1 MGNALSN
8 DNLKNYKAKAISS
21 LGAFH
26 APEKPTYMK
35 SEGVTFVHTIKND
48 RIATYFVN
56 HEGDNHVYW
65 KDKKYEGDKKMILF
79 SHGNAD
85 DIGACKAYCKW
96 LAHTFDA
103 NVITY
108 DYVNYGISEK
118 GQTTEQN
125 MQEAISAVYEYL
137 HRELRV
143 PQEKIV
149 LMGKS
154 LGTAPTVFLSAK
166 DFMDDIHGVVLISPL
181 ASGVRAIM
189 PKKLLEAGVLQS
201 MTKSMT
207 EYLDGVF
214 CPSLNLVNFI
224 RVPTFIIHGK
234 QDDIIPIQNAEM
246 LVARLHRKAYYPP
259 LYVHAKHNDVESGN
273 SIAFRD
279 QMIAFF
285 KSCVARKYE
294 RRDEE
299 TLVSY

>member
-1 MGNALSN
+1 MGNALSGN
-8 DNLKNYKAKAISS
+8 TFENYKTRAISPF
-21 LGAFH
+21 AFH
-26 APEKPTYMK
+26 APERPTYMR
-35 SEGVTFVHTIKND
+35 SEGVELVHTINND

-56 HEGDNHVYW
+56 HEGNNDQYW
-65 KDKKYEGDKKMILF
+65 NKNPYPNDKKFILF

-96 LAHTFDA
+96 LAFTFDA

-108 DYVNYGISEK
+108 DYVNYGMSER

-125 MQEAISAVYEYL
+125 MHEAISAVYEYL
-137 HRELRV
+137 NRELRV
-143 PQEKIV
+143 PQDKIV

-154 LGTAPTVFLSAK
+154 LGTAPTVFLAAK

-189 PKKLLEAGVLQS
+189 PQKLLNAGFLHS
-201 MTKSMT
+201 MTESMT

-214 CPSLNLVNFI
+214 CPSINLVNYI

-246 LVARLHRKAYYPP
+246 LVARLHKRAYYPP

-273 SIAFRD
+273 SITFRD

-285 KSCVARKYE
+285 KSCAARRLE
-294 RRDEE
+294 RKDEDA
-299 TLVSY
+299 LVSY

>member
-1 MGNALSN
+1 MGNAIST
-8 DNLKNYKAKAISS
+8 KTIEAYKSRAISPF
-21 LGAFH
+21 AFH
-26 APEKPTYMK
+26 APERPTYMK
-35 SEGVTFVHTIKND
+35 SKEVLFVHTIKNQ

-56 HEGDNHVYW
+56 FEGQS
-65 KDKKYEGDKKMILF
+65 KKYWGEGNYTDHRKVILL

-103 NVITY
+103 NVVTY

-125 MQEAISAVYEYL
+125 MHEAISAVYEYL
-137 HRELRV
+137 NRELQI

-154 LGTAPTVFLSAK
+154 LGTAPTVYLASK
-166 DFMDDIHGVVLISPL
+166 DFMEDIHGVVLISPL

-189 PKKLLEAGVLQS
+189 PQKLLNSS
-201 MTKSMT
+201 MLTSMT
-207 EYLDGVF
+207 EYFDDVF
-214 CPSLNLVNFI
+214 CPSINLINFI
-224 RVPTFIIHGK
+224 RVPTFIIHGQ
-234 QDDIIPIQNAEM
+234 QDDIIPVQNAEM
-246 LVARLHRKAYYPP
+246 LVTRLHHRAYYPP

-273 SIAFRD
+273 SILFRD

-285 KSCVARKYE
+285 KSCAARKLE
-294 RRDEE
+294 KKDEE